1 MFKFEHLKETIAV
14 FISNAIWDH
23 EKSFEIKHTSSIISG
38 SHWENLNHAELQ
50 PNLPVCLYWKKDM
63 PTAFLSIRFP
73 DYSFFVHTLKNINQ
87 GIFPSNVNPGR
98 FNNTW
103 LIKNRIQDSN
113 KIMYIIMHVLLFWVL
128 PVVFTNIFLN
138 KLVEVFRGC
147 LYITSYHV
155 WVFIV

>member
-1 MFKFEHLKETIAV
+1 
-14 FISNAIWDH
+14 
-23 EKSFEIKHTSSIISG
+23 
-38 SHWENLNHAELQ
+38 
-50 PNLPVCLYWKKDM
+50 M

-113 KIMYIIMHVLLFWVL
+113 KIMYIIMHVLLF
-128 PVVFTNIFLN
+128 
-138 KLVEVFRGC
+138 
-147 LYITSYHV
+147 
-155 WVFIV
+155 